1 MEKITLMAERV
12 AMIRDELDF
21 TDLEVATFLDV
32 ENIED
37 FLAIE
42 AGEVGVTAEQLT
54 LLSIFFD
61 VQEKYLTGESSKRK
75 AKKK

>member
-32 ENIED
+32 ENVED

-42 AGEVGVTAEQLT
+42 TGEVGVSPEQLM
-54 LLSIFFD
+54 LLATFFD